1 MPTQKSFDQLLINM
15 NLYQQ
20 AKNLAISL
28 FIFHLLRRYVW
39 LKNPDWL
46 TTFWTISQQLIFPQN
61 MKFLQEHKQII

>member
-28 FIFHLLRRYVW
+28 FIFSFVPEICLIKKSWFVNNILNHIS
-39 LKNPDWL
+39 
-46 TTFWTISQQLIFPQN
+46 TTKFSQKYEIFA
-61 MKFLQEHKQII
+61 ET